1 MVNITYRISDSE
13 PAPQETT
20 VKGSPLP
27 NYEIDANFKALV
39 DELGLKAVSE
49 SPTFTGTV
57 RFNTTGA
64 VIMPLGTT
72 EQRPTVPEYGMFR
85 INTSYG
91 NFEYYKDGN
100 WSSIA
105 AGATGSKNDQ
115 IFYLNDMVVNNNYEI
130 PASKNAM
137 TTGKVTLN
145 DGVTVTIP
153 EGSRWVVL

>member
-1 MVNITYRISDSE
+1 
-13 PAPQETT
+13 
-20 VKGSPLP
+20 
-27 NYEIDANFKALV
+27 
-39 DELGLKAVSE
+39 
-49 SPTFTGTV
+49 
-57 RFNTTGA
+57 
-64 VIMPLGTT
+64 
-72 EQRPTVPEYGMFR
+72 MFR

-115 IFYLNDMVVNNNYEI
+115 IFYLNDMVVNNDYEI

-137 TTGKVTLN
+137 TTGKITLN
-145 DGVTVTIP
+145 DGVTVTIT